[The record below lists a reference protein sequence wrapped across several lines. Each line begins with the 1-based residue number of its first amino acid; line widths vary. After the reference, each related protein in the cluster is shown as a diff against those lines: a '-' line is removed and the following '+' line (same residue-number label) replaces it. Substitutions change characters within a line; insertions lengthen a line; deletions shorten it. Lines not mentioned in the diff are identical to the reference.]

1 MALMN
6 PYSGGLA
13 IDGQSLAKLKLEAN
27 KTPDK
32 ALQGAAKQ
40 FESVFT
46 NMLLKSMRATLPKEG
61 LFDNESTELYTG
73 MLDQQLAQQIGGKGL
88 GLADMMVRQLTRG
101 KGSEIGSPAGLT
113 VNATQSTRAAETQ
126 RAGICATPVETKLA
140 SRGHSSADSAGAFG
154 SPRAFADRL
163 WNEAQ
168 QAEAATGV
176 PAKFIL
182 GQAALESGWGK
193 REIRSADGSSSFDL
207 FAIKAGKGWTGKTL
221 DVVTTEYVNGEPRK
235 VTQKFRAYASY
246 AEAFSDYA
254 RLLTKNPRYAHAL
267 EHGSDA
273 THFAQSLQKAGYATD
288 PRYAQKLAA
297 VINSKALRAYTA

>member
-13 IDGQSLAKLKLEAN
+13 IDGNALAKLKLEAN
-27 KTPDK
+27 KAPDK

-40 FESVFT
+40 FEAVFT
-46 NMLLKSMRATLPKEG
+46 NMLLKSMRATLPKDG
-61 LFDNESTELYTG
+61 MFDNEATELYTG

-88 GLADMMVRQLTRG
+88 GLADVMVRQLTHAG
-101 KGSEIGSPAGLT
+101 SSKGATGAASLNPLPAR
-113 VNATQSTRAAETQ
+113 AQSAGVAPAET
-126 RAGICATPVETKLA
+126 KSL

-168 QAEAATGV
+168 QAESATGV

-193 REIRSADGSSSFDL
+193 REIHAADGSSSFNL
-207 FAIKAGKGWTGKTL
+207 FGIKAGKGWTGKTV

-235 VTQKFRAYASY
+235 LTQKFRAYDSY
-246 AEAFSDYA
+246 AEAFSDYG
-254 RLLTKNPRYAHAL
+254 RLLTNNPRYAHAL

-273 THFAQSLQKAGYATD
+273 TRFAQHLQKAGYATD

-297 VINSKALRAYTA
+297 VINSKALRAYTS